1 MKIKGT
7 IVSNNDK
14 WIYEWFDMEA
24 TSPNDVSDVLD
35 QLNGEE
41 VEVEINSGG
50 GDVYAGSEI
59 YTLLK
64 DYKGKVEVKI
74 LGIAAS
80 AASLIA
86 MAGDIVKISPSAQ
99 IMIHNVWSMAV
110 GDYRDMEH
118 EVGVLKGF
126 NKSIANAYMLKT
138 GMSQE
143 ELLDLMDKETWLT
156 AQDAKKLGF
165 VDEVMFDEGNQL
177 VASMTNGFVLP
188 AEVINKIRNLV
199 KPSNNDV
206 NDKKI
211 YQARL
216 NFLKL
221 KGDKQ
226 NEV

>member
-24 TSPNDVSDVLD
+24 TSPNDVSNVLD

-99 IMIHNVWSMAV
+99 IMIHNVWSTAV

-177 VASMTNGFVLP
+177 VASVTNGFVLP

-206 NDKKI
+206 NDRKI